1 MFAALTVILLHYA
14 LAKRR
19 EAVCSFV
26 TFKEGNI
33 YIKVSNQFLIVTL
46 EDILFAV
53 LFDLPTGFK
62 LGYCFRFIFHKK
74 TDFLVTGKFPVV
86 A

>member
-62 LGYCFRFIFHKK
+62 LGYQDLEVQGNYCTTVMTI
-74 TDFLVTGKFPVV
+74 V
-86 A
+86 